1 MTASPLLPI
10 GVLLAGVVVLV
21 LVGLPLRFRATGP
34 LAAGIAL
41 LSSLTLFALQGRL
54 PLAAPLSE
62 WRPAALL
69 SSPLS
74 FRIDGLNWIFAL
86 ALSLLATAAL
96 LTGLSR
102 PGGHRTRLRAYVLLI
117 VAAGLTALFASNLL
131 TLCIAWAA
139 FDLVFLVVML
149 SNVER
154 AHAGEYTVF
163 SVTLNGAA
171 TLLLWAV
178 ALLIQVDGGS
188 QYLHLAAF
196 TPVQSTLLVL
206 AAVFRLGLYPLHLW
220 LPAEVE
226 LRPGLGSML
235 HIVPATLGLMLLARL
250 ALLGDSAMA
259 LQRALT
265 LAGTAALLVGA
276 LLAWGQDDHRRALSF
291 ILLLE
296 VGMAVLMGI
305 WTGPYAP
312 FVLVTEGLVLV
323 MAAGLL
329 FLAHGLDPRAHWAS
343 VPSAIAGLAFLGIPG
358 TLGFAGRALLYGA
371 WAQAGQWPLLAV
383 AVVTQAVL
391 GAALV
396 RILLRPPDEAFPQRL
411 PLAAATLAGELLLAV
426 PLVVLGLVPDG
437 LAALLGLDVR
447 PSFADLLGNA
457 AAAVWLT
464 LVLAVAGVLLVYRY
478 DRGLRA
484 TRVTARPWLTAVLNL
499 RWLYRLGLRVAG
511 AVTVVVRA
519 MANLLEGEGALLWTL
534 IVLLLAWLFLSPI
547 G

>member
-1 MTASPLLPI
+1 M
-10 GVLLAGVVVLV
+10 
-21 LVGLPLRFRATGP
+21 
-34 LAAGIAL
+34 
-41 LSSLTLFALQGRL
+41 
-54 PLAAPLSE
+54 
-62 WRPAALL
+62 
-69 SSPLS
+69 
-74 FRIDGLNWIFAL
+74 
-86 ALSLLATAAL
+86 
-96 LTGLSR
+96 
-102 PGGHRTRLRAYVLLI
+102 
-117 VAAGLTALFASNLL
+117 
-131 TLCIAWAA
+131 
-139 FDLVFLVVML
+139 
-149 SNVER
+149 
-154 AHAGEYTVF
+154 
-163 SVTLNGAA
+163 
-171 TLLLWAV
+171 
-178 ALLIQVDGGS
+178 
-188 QYLHLAAF
+188 
-196 TPVQSTLLVL
+196 
-206 AAVFRLGLYPLHLW
+206 
-220 LPAEVE
+220 
-226 LRPGLGSML
+226 
-235 HIVPATLGLMLLARL
+235 
-250 ALLGDSAMA
+250 
-259 LQRALT
+259 
-265 LAGTAALLVGA
+265 
-276 LLAWGQDDHRRALSF
+276 
-291 ILLLE
+291 
-296 VGMAVLMGI
+296 
-305 WTGPYAP
+305 
-312 FVLVTEGLVLV
+312 
-323 MAAGLL
+323 
-329 FLAHGLDPRAHWAS
+329 
-343 VPSAIAGLAFLGIPG
+343 GIPG